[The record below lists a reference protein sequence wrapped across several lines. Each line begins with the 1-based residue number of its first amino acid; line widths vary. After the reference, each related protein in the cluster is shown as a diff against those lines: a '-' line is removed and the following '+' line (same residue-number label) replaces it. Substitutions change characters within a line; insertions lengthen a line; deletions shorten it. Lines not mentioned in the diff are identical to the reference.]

1 MFNFN
6 IRHIEGICEEASIF
20 IEPSEN
26 NTDIIASTALKN
38 EEIGQFETKIKAQNF
53 IISTYKSLINDKMKM
68 IKMTK
73 EMNNEADIS
82 DQELASYEWNMID
95 LNQSLTE
102 CKRALS
108 KVNDSLNHDVN
119 DLNILMINECARAM
133 IAIVD
138 KYQGHHIPNQIRT
151 VLFSRLKEDF
161 TYIND
166 MELMNF
172 SDEIAEIFQKVA
184 NGFNKLSC
192 KNFFMTEQILGSH
205 EKISQTIMVLIIIAL
220 KYQSDFLYDNK
231 TWSEATYIP
240 INKLQELEIKIV
252 SVLLDFNKKDKVFN
266 DDDNEIST
274 RRNISNRF

>member
-1 MFNFN
+1 
-6 IRHIEGICEEASIF
+6 
-20 IEPSEN
+20 
-26 NTDIIASTALKN
+26 
-38 EEIGQFETKIKAQNF
+38 
-53 IISTYKSLINDKMKM
+53 
-68 IKMTK
+68 
-73 EMNNEADIS
+73 
-82 DQELASYEWNMID
+82 
-95 LNQSLTE
+95 
-102 CKRALS
+102 
-108 KVNDSLNHDVN
+108 
-119 DLNILMINECARAM
+119 
-133 IAIVD
+133 
-138 KYQGHHIPNQIRT
+138 
-151 VLFSRLKEDF
+151 
-161 TYIND
+161 